1 MKNLENME
9 LVDLAKRLNE
19 IRWEQD
25 KLEIEHNQIIKEI
38 WNRIPSLKDDEN
50 LQPKTKTK

>member
-1 MKNLENME
+1 MKDLENIE
-9 LVDLAKRLNE
+9 LVDLVKRLNE

>member
-1 MKNLENME
+1 MKDLEKIA
-9 LVDLAKRLNE
+9 LVDLVKRLNE

-38 WNRIPSLKDDEN
+38 WNRIPILKDDEN

>member
-1 MKNLENME
+1 MKDLENME
-9 LVDLAKRLNE
+9 LLDLAKRLNE